1 MFHEDFVFNYDDYD
15 DNDDNNFN
23 DNQFSDKIVSHIPN
37 SH

>member
-23 DNQFSDKIVSHIPN
+23 DNQFSDKIVSPIPN